1 MLLPGTK
8 RIRDPIHNLIV
19 FNNDDD
25 TDALAWKLI
34 NTPEFQRLRRI
45 KQLGFSEHVFPGAT
59 HSRLAHCIGVYRNAR
74 KLVGVIDWSWW
85 WVLLPFWG
93 PFVLF
98 ITVVIIIG
106 LIVYINVK

>member
-1 MLLPGTK
+1 METKVSYKGSKAFSLLG
-8 RIRDPIHNLIV
+8 IV
-19 FNNDDD
+19 FIV
-25 TDALAWKLI
+25 LKLI
-34 NTPEFQRLRRI
+34 
-45 KQLGFSEHVFPGAT
+45 
-59 HSRLAHCIGVYRNAR
+59 
-74 KLVGVIDWSWW
+74 GVIDWSWW